1 MNMKVKL
8 NDYDAETFIKVIREW
23 TGLTQK
29 EFAKVLGR
37 SQRQIQGYEAGTTTY
52 NIKTLEKISK
62 EFDITIIAE
71 NNKK

>member
-1 MNMKVKL
+1 MKVKL
-8 NDYDAETFIKVIREW
+8 NDYDSGSFIRIIREW

-37 SQRQIQGYEAGTTTY
+37 SERQIQVYELGTSNY
-52 NIKTLEKISK
+52 NIKTLEKIAK

-71 NNKK
+71 KKK

>member
-1 MNMKVKL
+1 MKVKL
-8 NDYDAETFIKVIREW
+8 NDYDSGSFIRIIREW

-37 SQRQIQGYEAGTTTY
+37 SERQIQGYELGTSNY
-52 NIKTLEKISK
+52 NIKTLEKIAK

-71 NNKK
+71 KKK